1 MFSSL
6 PALSV
11 FPKFGAKSSS
21 FLSTSASQEGK
32 SQVKAFHRP
41 VLARKNERER
51 NELFVSTCSVARA
64 LFSIWRGSHLNI
76 RTLMV

>member
-21 FLSTSASQEGK
+21 FLSTSASREGK
-32 SQVKAFHRP
+32 SQVKAFHRR
-41 VLARKNERER
+41 VLARKNERYNLEFHSLPSCLSR
-51 NELFVSTCSVARA
+51 RAALPGLCFPFGVAV
-64 LFSIWRGSHLNI
+64 I
-76 RTLMV
+76 